1 MDAVLQGEVESL
13 DENTFLATWYG
24 DESKA
29 LVTSEA
35 PTSAQQVTQPPVPV
49 FQYLARQDVNGKRRS
64 NTLSGMC

>member
-24 DESKA
+24 DETKA

-49 FQYLARQDVNGKRRS
+49 
-64 NTLSGMC
+64 LSTWRDRT